1 MVVLG
6 VQQQHAAAGEGC
18 RRGLRPEAGVVHLV
32 AQWVLLEGLQ
42 AAVPC
47 HLLALQ
53 QQQQQRQRVGVVPQ
67 RAVLQ

>member
-1 MVVLG
+1 VVVLG

-32 AQWVLLEGLQ
+32 ARWVQLEGLQ

-53 QQQQQRQRVGVVPQ
+53 QQQQRQRVGVVPQ